1 MFAHKDRRPQ
11 RIGPTSPPA
20 PAAVQ
25 VIAIT
30 GGKGGVGKTTVSVN
44 LAAAL
49 AARGRRT
56 MLLDGDTGLANVDVL
71 LGLTPQFTL
80 AHVLSGERT
89 LEEVM
94 LETPSGFLMLP
105 GASGV
110 ARLANLGEVEI
121 LGLVRAFS
129 ALAQPLDTLLIDT
142 AAGIAPTVLQL
153 AQAAQHVLL
162 VVCDEPAS
170 LTDAY
175 GLVKVLSRNHGVAN
189 FKVLANMVR
198 ADGGGRAVYETLQ
211 RVTTRFLD
219 VTLEYCG
226 EIPEDPYLKRS
237 IREQRPVV
245 DAFPSSRS
253 GRALKLLA
261 ERADTWPVPA
271 GTRGNIEFFAER
283 LVQRLPV
290 RLEVVR

>member
-1 MFAHKDRRPQ
+1 
-11 RIGPTSPPA
+11 
-20 PAAVQ
+20 
-25 VIAIT
+25 
-30 GGKGGVGKTTVSVN
+30 
-44 LAAAL
+44 
-49 AARGRRT
+49 
-56 MLLDGDTGLANVDVL
+56 LLDGDLGLANVDVL
-71 LGLTPQFTL
+71 LGLTPQFTM
-80 AHVLSGERT
+80 AHVIAGERT
-89 LEEVM
+89 LDEVIVD
-94 LETPSGFLMLP
+94 TPSGFHIVP

-110 ARLANLGEVEI
+110 ARLATLSDAET

-129 ALAQPLDTLLIDT
+129 ALSQTFDTLIVDT
-142 AAGIAPTVLQL
+142 PAGIAPTVLQL

-175 GLVKVLSRNHGVAN
+175 GLVKVLSRHHGVGK

-198 ADGGGRAVYETLQ
+198 GDGTGRSLFETLE

-219 VTLEYCG
+219 VTLDYVG
-226 EIPEDPYLKRS
+226 EIPEDPYLKRA

-253 GRALKLLA
+253 ARALKLIA

-271 GTRGNIEFFAER
+271 GARGNIEFFAER
-283 LVQRLPV
+283 LVRRVPV